1 MIVPTIGRVILVHR
15 RHANPASSQAE
26 PALVCYVHNDRNI
39 NVGGFNA
46 HGQLFSMTSL
56 PLVQPEDD
64 IPEHGVYA
72 GWMPWQVEN
81 AKVPSPP
88 PAGDSDLAE
97 TQRMASAGTPLIDV
111 KGSTAT

>member
-72 GWMPWQVEN
+72 AWMPFQVES
-81 AKVPSPP
+81 AKASVLA
-88 PAGDSDLAE
+88 PANLDDDAE
-97 TQRMASAGTPLIDV
+97 EPEAQS
-111 KGSTAT
+111 